1 MSDDDS
7 FDDVEYEDGKR
18 HNVTNLYS
26 NRYAEE
32 RVFDDDSYDSE
43 EDEDY
48 EDVETDS
55 EDPYEYDEDYESS
68 SEEEED
74 DDDLT

>member
-7 FDDVEYEDGKR
+7 YDDVEYEDGKR

-26 NRYAEE
+26 NRYDEE
-32 RVFDDDSYDSE
+32 RMFDDSYDSE
-43 EDEDY
+43 EDDDY
-48 EDVETDS
+48 EDVDSDS

-68 SEEEED
+68 SSEEEED
-74 DDDLT
+74 DDLT